1 MSTTDE
7 LSRRLKSVLDRA
19 QFADWTRMYTGRRTS
34 TGITLSGADAGRV
47 WVRADENSREET
59 QVWGNASR
67 INIPVWVGPNI
78 AGELEIKT
86 LEQTEAAL
94 VAGAGAAA
102 SIMPPITP
110 DNNDQLIIGG
120 RQFKP
125 GRMRLSTL
133 GGLYVYVEPF
143 HYDGGYWPGADFLM
157 TPPATASTKAWC
169 AVTLNPADGALYQFT
184 GAEYALPVPM
194 TETALGAI
202 TITDGYI
209 PVGAVVL
216 QNGQT
221 TITGEETWADFHY
234 HFAAA
239 TGSGRATVQTTDATA
254 TTIASA
260 DVAEDETVTLTA
272 TLTGAIADYSAA
284 IGGTLMIVARRAA
297 AGNVT
302 LVGSVTADVQEDS
315 GSSPTFT
322 ADVDTG
328 TQTVRIRVTGVAAE
342 TWNWIT
348 TYEVLR
354 A

>member
-1 MSTTDE
+1 MATTDE

-102 SIMPPITP
+102 SILPPITP
-110 DNNDQLIIGG
+110 DNNDQLIVGG
-120 RQFKP
+120 RQFYP
-125 GRMRLSTL
+125 GRMGLSIL
-133 GGLYVYVEPF
+133 GGLYVRVNAF
-143 HYDGGYWPGADFLM
+143 HYPGGYYAGGDVLL
-157 TPPATASTKAWC
+157 TPPSTSDTQAWC
-169 AVTLNPADGALYQFT
+169 ALAFDPIAETFT
-184 GAEYALPVPM
+184 QYTGTEYALPILM
-194 TETALGAI
+194 NETALSAIAI
-202 TITDGYI
+202 TVGEI

-216 QNGQT
+216 YEGQT
-221 TITGEETWADFHY
+221 TIDGSEVWADFHY
-234 HFAAA
+234 HFGAAE
-239 TGSGRATVQTTDATA
+239 GKATVQTTDATV
-254 TTIASA
+254 TTIASVA
-260 DVAEDETVTLTA
+260 VAEDEAVTVTA
-272 TLTGAIADYSAA
+272 AISGAIADYSAA
-284 IGGTLMIVARRAA
+284 IGGEVMIVARRAA

-302 LVGSVTADVQEDS
+302 AVGSVTADVQEDS

-342 TWNWIT
+342 TWNWRVS
-348 TYEVLR
+348 YQVVR
-354 A
+354 G